1 MRREKGQ
8 SLVEFAIL
16 LPFLILLLSGLLD
29 LGRVFYVQVT
39 LEDAASEGVAYATIH
54 PYDADGIWRRA
65 AEATGGMI
73 TISPNDVDVEYPP
86 VMHVGAPITVTVRY
100 EFHLIT
106 PFVSDL
112 LSDGVLP
119 LKGTA
124 TGAIISLQ

>member
-16 LPFLILLLSGLLD
+16 LPFLVLLLSGLLD
-29 LGRVFYVQVT
+29 LGRIFYVQVT
-39 LEDAASEGVAYATIH
+39 LRDAASEGVTYATIH

-73 TISPNDVDVEYPP
+73 AVSPADVDVEYPS

-100 EFHLIT
+100 EFRPIT
-106 PFVSDL
+106 PFIGDL
-112 LSDGVLP
+112 VPEGVLL

-124 TGAIISLQ
+124 TRAILSLR